1 MIPFP
6 AWRKSGRGRKNAWID
21 VSVSIFEMFAVTSKT
36 GNGNVRSMFQ
46 RKMSVDVL
54 FRDDTNE

>member
-1 MIPFP
+1 ML
-6 AWRKSGRGRKNAWID
+6 AWID
-21 VSVSIFEMFAVTSKT
+21 VSVSIFDMFAVTSKT

-54 FRDDTNE
+54 FRE